1 MNSAKI
7 NKPLLS
13 PFEKSPF
20 KEIKKHDKD
29 YFRNLKLNSLYQTA
43 RSFSKTKPSQPDY
56 DFDVMNDQI
65 IKLKNEKA
73 KLIISQTNLKT
84 QYTRVDDTN
93 KKLIKLIEESL
104 TANCAVNFN
113 NDSFNGENHVTNHSG
128 NFHRLRDAL
137 LISHLKKEIA
147 ELKEVIEFKV
157 EELENLKQSNKAIK
171 IANLESKHLKL
182 QEKYSILK
190 KDYDQMKNLL
200 DKTKEER
207 DYYKLKVEKRL
218 CELKNKNTKKLKIVD
233 GTKSAMISTTSNEN
247 SYIEKNPIG
256 HQNLDKTLE
265 NILDDKTIRSV
276 NNSIHIGNTS
286 NHSYLDSQEK
296 KNFRSVDLNNQ
307 NQGKLKKF
315 IDSVFETKNQ
325 IKVDAVDKFISV
337 LKKNRDKKKFNKNL
351 NMSDASTFPN
361 ANSNFGKEKIK
372 STGYLIN
379 INMSEPQTFDA
390 AEHYYTKPDQQE
402 GIITRRKK
410 SNSVKQGITTFLS
423 LNKKEIKRTPT
434 IDKLITEK
442 IVQGE
447 DFDRVM
453 DEVFKSK

>member
-20 KEIKKHDKD
+20 KESNKHDKD
-29 YFRNLKLNSLYQTA
+29 YFRNLKLTSLYQTA

-56 DFDVMNDQI
+56 DLDVMNDHI

-73 KLIISQTNLKT
+73 KLMITQTNLKT
-84 QYTRVDDTN
+84 QYTRLEDTN

-113 NDSFNGENHVTNHSG
+113 NDSFYGENHLPNHSG
-128 NFHRLRDAL
+128 NFQRLREAL

-157 EELENLKQSNKAIK
+157 EELENLKQSNKAIN

-182 QEKYSILK
+182 QEKYSSLK

-218 CELKNKNTKKLKIVD
+218 CELKNKNTKKLKIV
-233 GTKSAMISTTSNEN
+233 GVTKSPMISNTSNEN
-247 SYIEKNPIG
+247 SYIEKNLIG

-265 NILDDKTIRSV
+265 NILDDKPIRNV
-276 NNSIHIGNTS
+276 NNSIHIGNNS
-286 NHSYLDSQEK
+286 NHSYLDSQDK
-296 KNFRSVDLNNQ
+296 KIFRSVDLNNQ
-307 NQGKLKKF
+307 NEGKLKKF
-315 IDSVFETKNQ
+315 IDSVFETKDQ

-337 LKKNRDKKKFNKNL
+337 LKKNREKKFYKNI

-361 ANSNFGKEKIK
+361 ANSNFGKEKMK

-390 AEHYYTKPDQQE
+390 VENYYTKPDQEE
-402 GIITRRKK
+402 GIVTRRKK
-410 SNSVKQGITTFLS
+410 SNSLKQGMTTFLS

-442 IVQGE
+442 ILKGE
-447 DFDRVM
+447 DFDVVM